1 MFEYGERERHK
12 MFSAPMQ
19 RQAILA
25 GLSVATFAF
34 LVRIP
39 TLAEPRWY
47 YDEGIF
53 TTVAWASSKGMTLY
67 VDVIDLQPPGIH
79 WLSRL
84 LLGAGAG
91 EHHLVTQVAVSALAV
106 GSSVLTLAL
115 ARRWMNIWPATLAGL
130 LTGFGLSLPA
140 FDGDLLNVDL
150 AALPFLLAS
159 LVLAF
164 SSRSVIVLFSGALMG
179 VALIFRPSFLV
190 DSLALLV
197 PLLSY
202 GRRELRLL
210 MAGLGSVAV
219 LGVAA
224 GALWLQGSL
233 EGYLNVVA
241 PIDDSYLLDANR
253 GSWGPIL
260 VRLLVF
266 GVIAAAAFVRAR
278 STGGRFIAL
287 LLPASLAG
295 STLTPKGYAHFVQ
308 EAIPPLAL
316 GLAMVAGRYRL
327 RWLSAPIAAVA
338 LVVLGVGQMTIPELQ
353 TALMTGYPPKLAR
366 DSLGFDIGY
375 YSNWFAYAT
384 LSKSYP
390 EYSAWFP
397 DVVLRRRELDQIR
410 SAGSV
415 PGDTL
420 QLIGPQPWLYV
431 ESGLLPGSPYLSAT
445 DIWGRPVAKDKILRT
460 LRDGC
465 ADVVVAVTDLA
476 TWQDALSAGGYVPV
490 DGAAW
495 PTFQSSRPHQVC
507 S

>member
-1 MFEYGERERHK
+1 
-12 MFSAPMQ
+12 
-19 RQAILA
+19 
-25 GLSVATFAF
+25 
-34 LVRIP
+34 
-39 TLAEPRWY
+39 
-47 YDEGIF
+47 
-53 TTVAWASSKGMTLY
+53 
-67 VDVIDLQPPGIH
+67 
-79 WLSRL
+79 
-84 LLGAGAG
+84 
-91 EHHLVTQVAVSALAV
+91 
-106 GSSVLTLAL
+106 
-115 ARRWMNIWPATLAGL
+115 
-130 LTGFGLSLPA
+130 
-140 FDGDLLNVDL
+140 
-150 AALPFLLAS
+150 
-159 LVLAF
+159 
-164 SSRSVIVLFSGALMG
+164 MG
-179 VALIFRPSFLV
+179 VALIFRPSYLV
-190 DSLALLV
+190 DSVALLV

-253 GSWGPIL
+253 GSWAPIL

-295 STLTPKGYAHFVQ
+295 STLTPKGYAHFVH

-465 ADVVVAVTDLA
+465 ADVVVAVTDLS

-490 DGAAW
+490 DGAPW